1 MDPTLNLIS
10 IIPSKTK
17 KASSVKIPESYEAPN
32 HSIPIIDIHNGPVNV
47 PTAMP
52 FDHPYE
58 YKKIGKSV
66 FFDQSAVQLA
76 NIDRVLSVTPM
87 IGGYFTKQTDRE
99 FRYCIINPG
108 TGGYDAY
115 LQYRFPSSYGFGYR
129 FRSNNK
135 TFTDNEAF
143 LDTRFERYKNITIS
157 SKNYIIYD
165 YKKIST
171 ELSNNKSLDVVIS
184 SPLGNKVRKNEQIQ
198 RLAAQLY
205 IAHNNLNAD
214 GKWIVE
220 IDNLDV
226 DDNKSRS
233 IHIPTLQ
240 MIYIISL
247 CFKKI
252 TLFKPLINP
261 NNTYF
266 LIAEAHVPI
275 TINYLLD
282 EIIEFK
288 SYPSTLIDNRTIDP
302 KLIDYIQDIR
312 TGIEQITKAY
322 DNIEFNYTDSLIYWD
337 LPGNIDRESKI
348 ININYVRGEEVVSET
363 PITQPYDFTY
373 FRYGK
378 DREGASYPVSVDG
391 ERSLPSDPYE
401 GIKMRTLDSVL
412 LESM

>member
-10 IIPSKTK
+10 IIPSRTK
-17 KASSVKIPESYEAPN
+17 KASSVKIPKSYEAPN
-32 HSIPIIDIHNGPVNV
+32 HGIPVLDIHNGSVNI
-47 PTAMP
+47 PKSMP
-52 FDHPYE
+52 LNHPYE
-58 YKKIGKSV
+58 YRKVGKSI

-76 NIDRVLSVTPM
+76 NIDRILSVTPL
-87 IGGYFTKQTDRE
+87 IGGYFTKQSDKE

-108 TGGYDAY
+108 SGGYDSY
-115 LQYRFPSSYGFGYR
+115 LQYRFPVCYGFGYTYGPNMKQ
-129 FRSNNK
+129 FK
-135 TFTDNEAF
+135 ENEKYI
-143 LDTRFERYKNITIS
+143 DTRSERYMNIEIS
-157 SKNYIIYD
+157 RRNYITLD
-165 YKKIST
+165 YKKISNK
-171 ELSNNKSLDVVIS
+171 LSQNKSLDLVIS
-184 SPLGNKVRKNEQIQ
+184 SPLGEKVRKNEQIQ

-205 IAHNNLNAD
+205 IAHNNLNSD

-226 DDNKSRS
+226 ADS
-233 IHIPTLQ
+233 INTNNRTLHIPTIQ

-252 TLFKPLINP
+252 ILFKPLINP

-266 LIAEAHVPI
+266 LVAEVPIPI
-275 TINYLLD
+275 TINPLLD
-282 EIIEFK
+282 EIIKFK

-302 KLIDYIQDIR
+302 NLIKYIQDIR
-312 TGIEQITKAY
+312 MDIEQIIQVY
-322 DNIEFNYTDSLIYWD
+322 NNIEFNYPDSLIYWD

-348 ININYVRGEEVVSET
+348 SNITYVNRELIISET

-391 ERSLPSDPYE
+391 VRSISSDTYE
-401 GIKMRTLDSVL
+401 GIKMQT
-412 LESM
+412 LESIK